1 GDLDRR
7 AERLGVGAE
16 GLHADAAVIGGLF
29 PGDGETVGRGRDLRA
44 ERAAAGST
52 QAAHRVAALRRRRFG
67 GGGGGGRCAR
77 RAGRARRRGDGAAFG
92 GRGGSGR
99 RLRGRAAD
107 RARGDA
113 GDGAGDGASEERE
126 HYDGATH
133 GRHFRVT
140 LGRFQGRI
148 GCLRRSKST
157 SWSKSI
163 ACTSERP
170 APGPR
175 CVRSSGGGTR
185 PSARSTSSRSA
196 SPPASASVFS
206 GPTAR
211 VRRRR

>member
-1 GDLDRR
+1 AAIGGEGVERAGAGGDHDGDGVGPGLAGAIDLAEVDRGRSVAVRARPEDGEAITVGAGGDARGGGGLADVGDLDRR

-44 ERAAAGST
+44 ERAAAGSA

-126 HYDGATH
+126 
-133 GRHFRVT
+133 
-140 LGRFQGRI
+140 Q
-148 GCLRRSKST
+148 
-157 SWSKSI
+157 
-163 ACTSERP
+163 
-170 APGPR
+170 
-175 CVRSSGGGTR
+175 
-185 PSARSTSSRSA
+185 
-196 SPPASASVFS
+196 
-206 GPTAR
+206 
-211 VRRRR
+211 